1 MKEARTAAMLKQYE
15 KENIELRNHI
25 FSLQGE
31 VYGAR
36 LAAKYLDKELAG
48 RCVLQVLL
56 MLTRGG
62 SSKVFLGGGVLVRA
76 PVDNFLGEK
85 NFRTSTLSIFQ
96 IRTLEMPF
104 PAIWAFLYPPCTHVD
119 QGQQGCAPLCTPPIN
134 PPLMLTL
141 QNQSNFNY

>member
-62 SSKVFLGGGVLVRA
+62 SSKVFLGGGAGQGPRRQL
-76 PVDNFLGEK
+76 
-85 NFRTSTLSIFQ
+85 FRGKK
-96 IRTLEMPF
+96 F
-104 PAIWAFLYPPCTHVD
+104 PH
-119 QGQQGCAPLCTPPIN
+119 
-134 PPLMLTL
+134 
-141 QNQSNFNY
+141 